1 MGADM
6 SDDRHDDM
14 EIDPLER
21 QLRAALKPHDPPQ
34 GFAAGVMARIA
45 AEPAAPLRARHS
57 PAVAGWVGFG
67 LAASVELSVLLA
79 HQWQVRRIEQGREAR
94 RQLLEA
100 LRVTDEKLDLTY
112 RVVNAQPREA
122 LPPHSGA

>member
-1 MGADM
+1 
-6 SDDRHDDM
+6 M

-21 QLRAALKPHDPPQ
+21 QLRAALKPRDPPE

-45 AEPAAPLRARHS
+45 AEPAGPLRARRS
-57 PAVAGWVGFG
+57 PAVASWVGFG
-67 LAASVELSVLLA
+67 LAASVGVSVLLA

-122 LPPHSGA
+122 LPSHSGA

>member
-1 MGADM
+1 MSEDM
-6 SDDRHDDM
+6 HDDL
-14 EIDPLER
+14 ENTPLER
-21 QLRAALKPHDPPQ
+21 RLRAALAPADPPP
-34 GFAAGVMARIA
+34 GFVAGVMARVA
-45 AEPAAPLRARHS
+45 AEPAAPQRARRS
-57 PAVAGWVGFG
+57 PAVVSWVAFG
-67 LAASVELSVLLA
+67 LAASVVLSVLLA

-112 RVVNAQPREA
+112 RVVNAQPRAA